1 METVRDIFII
11 LFTGVGF
18 LVGLVALV
26 GSLFIFRKVNRLI
39 GSAGNVMKNVEKV
52 TDKVSSGASKGSGVG
67 TVLGFLGG
75 LNRHRK
81 NGDRD

>member
-1 METVRDIFII
+1 METIRDIFII

-26 GSLFIFRKVNRLI
+26 GSLFMFRKINRLV
-39 GSAGNVMKNVEKV
+39 GKAGHVVENVEKV
-52 TDKVSSGASKGSGVG
+52 TDKVTDSSSVGSGLG

-75 LNRHRK
+75 LGRRRK
-81 NGDRD
+81 S